1 MQIPKT
7 TSSVQPPAAYMG
19 GKRNLSKRICALIDS
34 VPHTTYAEPFVGMG
48 GIFLRRAKRAK
59 AERINDIS
67 SDVVTLFRVLQEH
80 YPYFIDMLKWRLA
93 SRAEFDRLLA
103 VDPATLTDLQRA
115 ARFLYLQRLAFGGK
129 VAGRNFGVDVLS
141 SARFNVTKLE
151 PMLAD
156 LHERLAGVVIEQLP
170 YAQFIA
176 RYDKPGTLFYLDPPY
191 WGCES
196 DYGPDVFSPDDFA
209 RLADQLGAIA
219 GKFILSINDNQS
231 VRATFAAF
239 EQLPISTS
247 YTVGQAH
254 GGATPAAELLISN
267 FALDQAADGTPA
279 ARAT

>member
-19 GKRNLSKRICALIDS
+19 GKRNLSKRICAIIDS
-34 VPHTTYAEPFVGMG
+34 VPHTTYAEPFIGMG
-48 GIFLRRAKRAK
+48 GIFLRRAQRAK

-67 SDVVTLFRVLQEH
+67 SDIVTLFRVLQEH

-103 VDPATLTDLQRA
+103 TDPANLTDLQRA
-115 ARFLYLQRLAFGGK
+115 ARFLYIQRLAFGGK
-129 VAGRNFGVDVLS
+129 VSGRHFGVDALS

-170 YAQFIA
+170 YATFIA

-191 WGCES
+191 WGCET
-196 DYGPDVFSPDDFA
+196 DYGPNVFSPNDFGI
-209 RLADQLGAIA
+209 LAQQLSTIA
-219 GKFILSINDNQS
+219 GKFILSINDNPQ
-231 VRATFAAF
+231 VRALFAAF
-239 EQLPISTS
+239 NLLPIATS

-254 GGATPAAELLISN
+254 GGAKSAAELLISN
-267 FALDQAADGTPA
+267 FPLDQPADGTVPA
-279 ARAT
+279 RGT